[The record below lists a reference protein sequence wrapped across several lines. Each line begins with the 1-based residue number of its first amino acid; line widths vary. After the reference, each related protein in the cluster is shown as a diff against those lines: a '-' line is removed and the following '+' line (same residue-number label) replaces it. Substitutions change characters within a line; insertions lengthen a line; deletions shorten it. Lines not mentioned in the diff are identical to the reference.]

1 MSISTRIYNDQALSM
16 LNRITGDIQN
26 IQSRIATGKNVLK
39 ASDAPSLSTKISFS
53 KDQKMMIERF
63 NSNIDVT
70 TNRLS
75 QAEVAIGTTVNILQ
89 RAYELA
95 IQGRNDTN
103 SPANRKAIA
112 MEISNLRDQVLALAN
127 SQDTN
132 GQYIFAGHR
141 VNTMPFVED
150 ADGAVEHHGDAGIHT
165 LQISENHRIAT
176 GLDGADVFLRVPNS
190 KGVGSIFVAL
200 DDMVETLNSGKA
212 TDSDINT
219 MNKALDHFT
228 LQQTKIGSQINRA
241 DLQRE
246 VNESRLKLME
256 EDISNLE
263 DADIAKLVTDLQSKL
278 VSRNAAQQAFVKIT
292 QDSLFNYLR

>member
-1 MSISTRIYNDQALSM
+1 MAISTRIYNDQALSM

-39 ASDAPSLSTKISFS
+39 ASDAPSISTKISFS

-63 NSNIDVT
+63 NSNIDMT
-70 TNRLS
+70 KNRLS
-75 QAEVAIGTTVNILQ
+75 QAEVAMTTAVNIMQ
-89 RAYELA
+89 RVYEVS
-95 IQGRNDTN
+95 IQARNETHGTAD
-103 SPANRKAIA
+103 RKVFAT
-112 MEISNLRDQVLALAN
+112 EIDNLRDQLLSLAN
-127 SQDTN
+127 TQDTN

-150 ADGAVEHHGDAGIHT
+150 ADGAVHHKGDAGIHT
-165 LQISENHRIAT
+165 LQISENHRIST
-176 GLDGADVFLRVPNS
+176 GLDGADVFLRVPTS
-190 KGVGSIFVAL
+190 TGVASIFTTL
-200 DDMVETLNSGKA
+200 DDMVTQLSAGKM
-212 TDSDINT
+212 DDGHIDK
-219 MNKALDHFT
+219 MNKAIEHYS

-246 VNESRLKLME
+246 VNGSRLKLME

-263 DADIAKLVTDLQSKL
+263 DADIAKLVTDLQSKI
-278 VSRNAAQQAFVKIT
+278 VSRNAAQQAFVKIS